1 LIVPNPAGRDT
12 KNHGRIWEKTLSN
25 LTSWFLY
32 SSEGKKMSTVT
43 RRLETF
49 QEEKQKQRTD
59 NMVVGNFDFEEMK
72 K

>member
-1 LIVPNPAGRDT
+1 LIVPNAAGSDT

-25 LTSWFLY
+25 LASWFLY
-32 SSEGKKMSTVT
+32 SEGKKMSTVP

-59 NMVVGNFDFEEMK
+59 DMEVGNFDFEEMEK
-72 K
+72 